1 MRSKCVNNGFR
12 ASKMT
17 SEVGRR
23 RRRAALESS
32 EATKEALG
40 GSRTAFRRLNGAVQG
55 DRGGPRRL
63 QDGILEV
70 QGRRSM
76 RDTREMREGRRDVR
90 GLSELNLD
98 EVLPGSHTP
107 CTPDKQG
114 AADLSAPRIP
124 PDLHAFTEAQSVLCL
139 RGLRGLKGLRGLGG

>member
-1 MRSKCVNNGFR
+1 MRFLERFWVAPGRRIDAKRLQNEAKMRQKRFR
-12 ASKMT
+12 GSKMT
-17 SEVGRR
+17 SEVARR

-63 QDGILEV
+63 QGGILEA
-70 QGRRSM
+70 QGHWST
-76 RDTREMREGRRDVR
+76 RDVRETREGRRDAQATGSLR
-90 GLSELNLD
+90 LRILT

-114 AADLSAPRIP
+114 AADLTLRASRRPR
-124 PDLHAFTEAQSVLCL
+124 C
-139 RGLRGLKGLRGLGG
+139 